1 MPNVTTMTPTRRA
14 LACLAVCAGVGA
26 AVPLAAHAQALGPQ
40 RQFLAIEPYY
50 ARIQFDAAEGSSKV
64 GLNGYGGRLWIN
76 LAPFSGPHANLVG
89 MGAIALF
96 ATYAP
101 SGFGNDKNVSI
112 FHYGAQHD
120 IFFVRR
126 PLGGVLDPFLSVAG
140 GVYRVNVY
148 NGIASQRQGVLT
160 KGALSP
166 SAGIRIPV
174 PNRFQLRVDARDAI
188 LFGSPTGR
196 TGASRTTHNLE
207 YTGALGITF

>member
-1 MPNVTTMTPTRRA
+1 MPNVTSSITSRVLVRLA
-14 LACLAVCAGVGA
+14 LCAGA
-26 AVPLAAHAQALGPQ
+26 AIAAPVTVHAQALGPQ

-50 ARIQFDAAEGSSKV
+50 ARIQFDGAEGASKT

-76 LAPFSGPHANLVG
+76 LAPFSGPSPNLVG
-89 MGAIALF
+89 NGAIALF

-112 FHYGAQHD
+112 LHYGAQHD

-126 PLGGVLDPFLSVAG
+126 PLGGVIDPFLSVAG

-148 NGIASQRQGVLT
+148 NGIPGQRQGVLT

-166 SAGIRIPV
+166 GAGIRIPV
-174 PNRFQLRVDARDAI
+174 PNRFQLRVDAHDAI
-188 LFGSPTGR
+188 LFGSPTGNG
-196 TGASRTTHNLE
+196 GASRTTHNLE
-207 YTGALGITF
+207 FTGALGITF